1 MGFEPTSTLF
11 TNKLSTIWPNW
22 SNDWAVL
29 WVLICTAHLTVIYY
43 YVMYAFQSESTLYS
57 CLNIKEV
64 LTQNRHNIWRL
75 SESNGI
81 RTHLVQKWT
90 LNHLAKLVKSLRVVL
105 WVLICTMHL
114 IVCYYHVMYMFQSE
128 STLCCHWSMQPSGS
142 QLLVSNSF
150 CFVLK

>member
-1 MGFEPTSTLF
+1 MTAMGFEPTSTLF

-90 LNHLAKLVKSLRVVL
+90 LNHLAKLVKSL
-105 WVLICTMHL
+105 
-114 IVCYYHVMYMFQSE
+114 S
-128 STLCCHWSMQPSGS
+128 
-142 QLLVSNSF
+142 
-150 CFVLK
+150 CFVRTYLYNAFDCMLLSCHVHVSKWIYTLLSLIHTTKWFSAFGI

>member
-29 WVLICTAHLTVIYY
+29 WVLIFTAHLTVICY

-64 LTQNRHNIWRL
+64 NWQQWDSDPLSSKMNSQPFSETSQIIELFCEYLFVQCIWL
-75 SESNGI
+75 YVIIMSCTCFKVNLHSVVTDPYN
-81 RTHLVQKWT
+81 Q
-90 LNHLAKLVKSLRVVL
+90 VVL
-105 WVLICTMHL
+105 SFWYLIA
-114 IVCYYHVMYMFQSE
+114 
-128 STLCCHWSMQPSGS
+128 
-142 QLLVSNSF
+142 
-150 CFVLK
+150 FVLF